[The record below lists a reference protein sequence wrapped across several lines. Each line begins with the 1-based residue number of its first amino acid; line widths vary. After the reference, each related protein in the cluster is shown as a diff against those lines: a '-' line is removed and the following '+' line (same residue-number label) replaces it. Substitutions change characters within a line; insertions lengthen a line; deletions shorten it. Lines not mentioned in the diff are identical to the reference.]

1 MPSLTLND
9 KVYPFDTLPDLDLTC
24 LNPTD
29 GEIIHFCQQWLMGQ
43 AEFELMTSGSTGAP
57 KAIRVSREQMAAS
70 ARLTGQALGL
80 QYGDSALV
88 CLPTQYIA
96 GRMMLVRGLELGLNL
111 MVVTLSSNPLATLP
125 TDSHVDFTAFVPMQ
139 LHKIIHETP
148 SQIAILNRMKAI
160 LVGGAEVSAMLVND
174 LQAIHA
180 PIYHTYGMTE
190 TVSHIALRRLNGDLA
205 DDYFRPLSKVIL
217 GQDERGCLTITSIL
231 SQHQTLITNDVV
243 ELRPDG
249 SFRWL
254 GRWDNVIN
262 SGGIKVQ
269 AEQVEQALARLLANR
284 RFFVGGL
291 PQAELGHMVVAV
303 IEGEPLL
310 FEILTALRSQ
320 LEQNL
325 TKYEIPRQFYFLSQF
340 WETPTGKIDRAANLA
355 ACR

>member
-1 MPSLTLND
+1 
-9 KVYPFDTLPDLDLTC
+9 
-24 LNPTD
+24 
-29 GEIIHFCQQWLMGQ
+29 
-43 AEFELMTSGSTGAP
+43 MTSGSTGAP
-57 KAIRVSREQMAAS
+57 KAIMVSREQMAAS
-70 ARLTGQALGL
+70 TRLTGLALGL
-80 QYGDSALV
+80 QAGERALV

-111 MVVTLSSNPLATLP
+111 TVVRPSSNPLAILP
-125 TDSHVDFTAFVPMQ
+125 TDSHFDFTAFVPMQ
-139 LHKIIHETP
+139 LHHIIHEMP
-148 SQIAILNRMKAI
+148 SQIAILNCMKTI
-160 LVGGAEVSAMLVND
+160 LVGGAEVSVALAEAM
-174 LQAIHA
+174 QAIHA

-190 TVSHIALRRLNGDLA
+190 TVSHVALKRLNGDLA
-205 DDYFRPLSKVIL
+205 DEYFRPLPEVTL
-217 GQDERGCLTITSIL
+217 GQDGRGCLTITSIL

-269 AEQVEQALARLLANR
+269 AEKVEQALARLLPNC

-303 IEGEPLL
+303 IEGAPLAP
-310 FEILTALRSQ
+310 EQVADLRAQ

-325 TKYEIPRQFYFLSQF
+325 TKYEIPRQFYFLSQLR
-340 WETPTGKIDRAANLA
+340 ETPTGKIDRPANLA